1 MNKKT
6 LNIIKLVAGGLLAL
20 AALFFF
26 ICVFVIIGQFDGN
39 YPARINIYYVIYLLA
54 NLLGSAGLGVCG
66 AFLILNFFKERETG
80 IWIEYSI
87 LTLLGYGILT
97 CLDYIILIGTDS
109 ALIWIVFILG
119 VGGVVVWALTKFG
132 GFDENFNKILKL
144 VACGICFILT
154 IIFLI
159 GSGGIIVPLFIF
171 ALLAYM
177 TICGILL
184 LDILPIKTTE

>member
-1 MNKKT
+1 MTPKVGDYVSFTDNT
-6 LNIIKLVAGGLLAL
+6 ITEITPRRNDLERPFVSNIDK
-20 AALFFF
+20 
-26 ICVFVIIGQFDGN
+26 
-39 YPARINIYYVIYLLA
+39 
-54 NLLGSAGLGVCG
+54 
-66 AFLILNFFKERETG
+66 AFL
-80 IWIEYSI
+80 
-87 LTLLGYGILT
+87 
-97 CLDYIILIGTDS
+97 
-109 ALIWIVFILG
+109 VFS
-119 VGGVVVWALTKFG
+119 VK